1 MYDAPARYM
10 DAGSY
15 LARISYTG
23 SIQPGAET
31 LRALHRAHLLAV
43 PFENLSIHAGVPIV
57 LNEAA
62 LFDKVVRRRLGGF
75 CYELNGLFAWL
86 LRQLGFEVQ
95 LLSAGVMGAG
105 GEFGPPFDHMA
116 LAVTLEEPW
125 LADVGFGDCFIDPL
139 RLDSPTAQAQ
149 ANGTYHLVSGDDGSR
164 VLFRARRGEEP
175 RPQYRVFPGTW
186 SLADYNEMCSFH
198 QTSPLSPFTQKR
210 VCSLLTSTGRITLSG
225 MQLIE
230 TDERGTRRE
239 HALEDQAAVDQTLK
253 QTFGISS
260 RPDH

>member
-1 MYDAPARYM
+1 MCHPPARSM

-15 LARISYTG
+15 LARIRYTG
-23 SIQPGAET
+23 PTRPGADT

-57 LNEAA
+57 LEEAA
-62 LFDKVVRRRLGGF
+62 LFDKIVRRRLGGF

-86 LRQLGFEVQ
+86 LRELGFEVQ

-105 GEFGPPFDHMA
+105 SRFGPPFDHMA
-116 LAVTLEEPW
+116 LAVTLDERW
-125 LADVGFGDCFIDPL
+125 LADVGFGDSFVDPV
-139 RLDSPTAQAQ
+139 RIDSPAAQVQ
-149 ANGTYHLVSGDDGSR
+149 DNGTYHLVDDESGP
-164 VLFRARRGEEP
+164 VLFRARGDEEP

-186 SLADYNEMCSFH
+186 SLADYIEMCRFH

-210 VCSLLTSTGRITLSG
+210 VCSVLTSSGRITLSG

-230 TDERGTRRE
+230 TDTNGKRRE
-239 HALEDQAAVDQTLK
+239 RVLEDEAAVDRALEQR
-253 QTFGISS
+253 FGISS